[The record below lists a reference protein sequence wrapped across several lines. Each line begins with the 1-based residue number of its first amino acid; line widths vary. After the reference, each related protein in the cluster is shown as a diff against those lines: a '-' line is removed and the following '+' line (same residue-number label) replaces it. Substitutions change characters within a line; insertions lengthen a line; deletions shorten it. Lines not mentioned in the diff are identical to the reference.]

1 MNSKLS
7 TGKNLHVNN
16 TINSRKQQK
25 QMQCTKKKLTK
36 ANMMIIFLPIARESK
51 FDFKNP
57 NTIHNCV
64 IKFLR
69 RKYIMFMQILCI
81 YTQIFIT

>member
-1 MNSKLS
+1 
-7 TGKNLHVNN
+7 
-16 TINSRKQQK
+16 
-25 QMQCTKKKLTK
+25 
-36 ANMMIIFLPIARESK
+36 MMIIFLPIAREYK